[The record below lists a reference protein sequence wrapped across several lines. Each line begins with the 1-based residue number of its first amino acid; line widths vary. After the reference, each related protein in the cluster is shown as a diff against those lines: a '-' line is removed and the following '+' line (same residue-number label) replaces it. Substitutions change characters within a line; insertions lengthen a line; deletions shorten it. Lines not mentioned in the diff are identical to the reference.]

1 LLGGERSIYLV
12 RSRRGRRRGGG
23 GGGAE
28 TPGIGSGGSSRR
40 RPQESEVVVGPGG
53 DPKNL
58 RLWFFLASV
67 RLEALETSEEMARGC
82 SHCGHNGHNSRT
94 CPDRGVRLF
103 GVRLTDAAGVM
114 RKSASMSNL
123 SHYYAGSS
131 TSSANNNN
139 NPPSPPEHSLGSGA
153 TPIDGY
159 VSDGLVHT
167 SNNARERKKGTDLHT
182 HSSSSSSS
190 HFLSVWP
197 AGALSATLQ

>member
-1 LLGGERSIYLV
+1 
-12 RSRRGRRRGGG
+12 
-23 GGGAE
+23 
-28 TPGIGSGGSSRR
+28 
-40 RPQESEVVVGPGG
+40 VVAVPGG

-58 RLWFFLASV
+58 RWWFFLASV
-67 RLEALETSEEMARGC
+67 RLEALESSEEMARGC

-131 TSSANNNN
+131 ANNNN

-167 SNNARERKKGTDLHT
+167 SNNARERKKGTNLPT

-197 AGALSATLQ
+197 AGALSVIDEFFSLHFAVSRSTTERVRLDLYYAVDNIFCGNFGSI